1 MFGFTPFEEILI
13 VSVILA
19 FITALIYKVLIN
31 QGDMRRLKEE
41 MKFYQDK
48 IKSAQKG
55 SDKEAVSKLS
65 SEMLKLSSRQFRMS
79 MKPLMVSGL
88 MFVLVIGWIG
98 AQYAEAV
105 IAAPFAIPFVVV
117 DSQLT
122 WFWWYLI
129 IILAANIMFRKLLG
143 VD

>member
-1 MFGFTPFEEILI
+1 MLPFQEILI
-13 VSVILA
+13 VSSLVA
-19 FITALIYKVLIN
+19 FITALLYRLLIN
-31 QGDMRRLKEE
+31 QGDIRRLKEE

-48 IKSAQKG
+48 IKNAQKSG
-55 SDKEAVSKLS
+55 DTGAVSKLT

-88 MFVLVIGWIG
+88 VFILVIGWIG

-105 IAAPFAIPFVVV
+105 IAAPFAIPFLVV
-117 DSQLT
+117 DSQMT
-122 WFWWYLI
+122 WFGWYI
-129 IILAANIMFRKLLG
+129 IIVLATNIMFRKLLG